1 MDLLYFLKVLF
12 RKKWIIIG
20 LSFIAVIITF
30 LLLVNKKPLYTS
42 LAQYS
47 TGFTTERVKLVD
59 GTSAVDIYTVDI
71 KFDNVIE
78 TIKSPQVLNRISYA
92 LMLHD
97 LTNPEKAYKKLTD
110 NEKNEAIFKEV
121 NPDTA
126 RIILAQKLA
135 TNQLLQTDIKTEE
148 LILKYLELYKYD
160 YFSLLEFLSV
170 NRVART
176 DYLDITYN
184 AENPYLASTVV
195 NSIGDEF
202 LNYYKGLNLR
212 RTNENQ
218 ENIKSL
224 LVNQQKK
231 VDSLSETLLNEKM
244 SQGTID
250 PVSRTTSAMETVT
263 QLESRLAD
271 EKGKYNEHKNRYD
284 YLVARLSQLKSSAGS
299 GGGSNEEVIRLTKR
313 KNDLVAELAAK
324 GGNDPVLERQIADL
338 RTEINQKSSSGSSKS
353 KINDQID
360 EINKDISEENALMN
374 AARSTIVDYE
384 SRIRKYMGMT
394 NASPGSEV
402 KMDVI
407 KTKLEMENKQL
418 GNVKELYNQV
428 EGLAKD
434 DPTANFIQTRVGQPA
449 PEPNSKKT
457 LVKMM
462 LSGMSVFFLVAVFF
476 IFIEIFDSSVKT
488 PGIFSKLAKAKISTV
503 INQINLKKQAVS
515 ELIVADQAG
524 KAVRKN
530 AVFKNNIRKL
540 RYELLNAGKQVFLF
554 TSTQANTGKSVII
567 EALATSLLLS
577 KKKVLIIDMNF
588 SNNSLTRQ
596 FNTDVFIQD
605 VAFKLN
611 YAIPASQL
619 NIADKTTQEGLYIIG
634 CKEANITPAEALHN
648 INMVEFF
655 EYLKP
660 TFDYVLIEGASLNN
674 YADSREIAKNVEGI
688 FTVFSADTSIQLV
701 DQESL
706 RFIADMKGKNHGVIL
721 NKVLTENINS

>member
-20 LSFIAVIITF
+20 LSFIAVVITF
-30 LLLVNKKPLYTS
+30 LLLVNKKPIYTS

-47 TGFTTERVKLVD
+47 TGFTAEKVKLVD

-78 TIKSPQVLNRISYA
+78 TIKSPQVINRISYA

-97 LTNPEKAYKKLTD
+97 LTNPEKAYRTLTD
-110 NEKNEAIFKEV
+110 KQKKEPVYKEV

-126 RIILAQKLA
+126 RTILAQKLA
-135 TNQLLQTDIKTEE
+135 TNQLLQTDIEKEE
-148 LILKYLELYKYD
+148 LILKYLELYKFD
-160 YFSLLEFLSV
+160 YFSLLELLSV

-176 DYLDITYN
+176 DYLDIAFN
-184 AENPYLASTVV
+184 DENPYLAATVV
-195 NSIGDEF
+195 NSIGNEF

-218 ENIKSL
+218 ESIKSL
-224 LVNQQKK
+224 LENQQKK
-231 VDSLSETLLNEKM
+231 VDSLSQTLLNEKI

-284 YLVARLSQLKSSAGS
+284 YLFARLNQLKTSAGV
-299 GGGSNEEVIRLTKR
+299 GGNNEEVIRLTKR
-313 KNDLVAELAAK
+313 KNELVAELASK
-324 GGNDPVLERQIADL
+324 GGNDVALEKQIADL
-338 RTEINQKSSSGSSKS
+338 RTEINQKSNGGGSNKL
-353 KINDQID
+353 KLNDQID
-360 EINKDISEENALMN
+360 ELNKEISEENALLN
-374 AARSTIVDYE
+374 AAKSNIEDYE
-384 SRIRKYMGMT
+384 GRIRKYMGMT

-407 KTKLEMENKQL
+407 RTKLEMENKQL

-449 PEPNSKKT
+449 AEPNSKKT

-462 LSGMSVFFLVAVFF
+462 LAGISVFFLLAVFF
-476 IFIEIFDSSVKT
+476 IFLEIFDSSVKT

-503 INQINLKKQAVS
+503 INQIDIKKQDVS
-515 ELIVADQAG
+515 NLIIADAG
-524 KAVRKN
+524 GKSVRKN
-530 AVFKNNIRKL
+530 VVFKNNVRKL
-540 RYELLNAGKQVFLF
+540 RYELMNSGKQVFLF
-554 TSTQANTGKSVII
+554 TSTQAKTGKSVII

-588 SNNSLTRQ
+588 SNNSLTRH
-596 FNTDVFIQD
+596 FGTDIYIQD
-605 VAFKLN
+605 VAQKLN
-611 YAIPASQL
+611 YAVPASQL
-619 NIADKTTQEGLYIIG
+619 KIVGKTKQDGLYIIG
-634 CKEANITPAEALHN
+634 CREANSSPAEALYN
-648 INMVEFF
+648 IEMTAFF
-655 EYLKP
+655 DYLKP
-660 TFDYVLIEGASLNN
+660 SFDYVLIEGASLNN
-674 YADSREIAKNVEGI
+674 YSDSREIAKNVEGI
-688 FTVFSADTSIQLV
+688 FTVFAADASVQLV

-706 RFIADMKGKNHGVIL
+706 RFIAETKEKNHGVIL

>member
-1 MDLLYFLKVLF
+1 V
-12 RKKWIIIG
+12 
-20 LSFIAVIITF
+20 ITF

-47 TGFTTERVKLVD
+47 TGFTTEKVKLVD

-97 LTNPEKAYKKLTD
+97 LTNPEKAYRTLTD
-110 NEKNEAIFKEV
+110 NEKKEPVYKEV

-126 RIILAQKLA
+126 RTILAQKLA
-135 TNQLLQTDIKTEE
+135 TNQLLQTDIKKEE
-148 LILKYLELYKYD
+148 LILKYLELYKFD
-160 YFSLLEFLSV
+160 YFSLLELLSV

-176 DYLDITYN
+176 DYLDISFN

-224 LVNQQKK
+224 LENQQKK
-231 VDSLSETLLNEKM
+231 VDSLSQTLLNEKM

-284 YLVARLSQLKSSAGS
+284 YLVARLNQLKTSAGV
-299 GGGSNEEVIRLTKR
+299 GGSNEEVIRLTKR
-313 KNDLVAELAAK
+313 KNDLVAELASK
-324 GGNDPVLERQIADL
+324 GGNDAALEKQIADL
-338 RTEINQKSSSGSSKS
+338 RTEINQKSNAGSNKS
-353 KINDQID
+353 KLNDQID
-360 EINKDISEENALMN
+360 ELNKDISEENALLN
-374 AARSTIVDYE
+374 AAKSTIVDYE
-384 SRIRKYMGMT
+384 ARIRKYMGMT

-449 PEPNSKKT
+449 AEPNSKKT

-462 LSGMSVFFLVAVFF
+462 LAGISVFFLVAVFF
-476 IFIEIFDSSVKT
+476 IFLEIFDSSVKT

-503 INQINLKKQAVS
+503 INQIDIKKQDVS
-515 ELIVADQAG
+515 NLIIAEAG
-524 KAVRKN
+524 VKSVRKN
-530 AVFKNNIRKL
+530 AVFQNNVRKL
-540 RYELLNAGKQVFLF
+540 RYELMNSGKQVFLF
-554 TSTQANTGKSVII
+554 TSTQANTGKTVII

-588 SNNSLTRQ
+588 SNNSLTRH
-596 FNTDVFIQD
+596 FGTDVFIQD
-605 VAFKLN
+605 IAQKLN
-611 YAIPASQL
+611 YAVPASQQK
-619 NIADKTTQEGLYIIG
+619 IAGNTPQEGLYIIG
-634 CKEANITPAEALHN
+634 CREANSTPAEALYN
-648 INMVEFF
+648 IDMTDFF
-655 EYLKP
+655 NYLK
-660 TFDYVLIEGASLNN
+660 TSFDYILIEGASLNN

-688 FTVFSADTSIQLV
+688 FTVFAADAAVQLV

-706 RFIADMKGKNHGVIL
+706 RFIAEMKEKNHGVIL

>member
-20 LSFIAVIITF
+20 LSFVAVVITF

-47 TGFTTERVKLVD
+47 TGFTTEKVKLVD

-97 LTNPEKAYKKLTD
+97 LTNPEKAYRTLTD
-110 NEKNEAIFKEV
+110 NEKKEPVYKEV

-126 RIILAQKLA
+126 RTILAQKLA
-135 TNQLLQTDIKTEE
+135 TNQLLQTDIKKEE
-148 LILKYLELYKYD
+148 LILKYLELYKFD
-160 YFSLLEFLSV
+160 YFSLLELLSV

-176 DYLDITYN
+176 DYLDISFN

-224 LVNQQKK
+224 LENQQKK
-231 VDSLSETLLNEKM
+231 VDSLSQTLLNEKM

-284 YLVARLSQLKSSAGS
+284 YLVARLNQLKSSAGV
-299 GGGSNEEVIRLTKR
+299 GGSNEEVIRLTKR
-313 KNDLVAELAAK
+313 KNDLVAELASK
-324 GGNDPVLERQIADL
+324 GGNDAALEKQIADL
-338 RTEINQKSSSGSSKS
+338 RTEINQKSNAGSNKS
-353 KINDQID
+353 KLNDQID
-360 EINKDISEENALMN
+360 ELNKDISEENALLN
-374 AARSTIVDYE
+374 AAKSTIVDYE
-384 SRIRKYMGMT
+384 ARIRKYMGMT

-449 PEPNSKKT
+449 AEPNSKKT

-462 LSGMSVFFLVAVFF
+462 LAGISVFFLVAVFF
-476 IFIEIFDSSVKT
+476 IFLEIFDSSVKT

-503 INQINLKKQAVS
+503 INQIDIKKQDVS
-515 ELIVADQAG
+515 NLIIAEAG
-524 KAVRKN
+524 VKSVRKN
-530 AVFKNNIRKL
+530 AVFQNNVRKL
-540 RYELLNAGKQVFLF
+540 RYELMNSGKQVFLF
-554 TSTQANTGKSVII
+554 TSTQANTGKTVII

-588 SNNSLTRQ
+588 SNNSLTRH
-596 FNTDVFIQD
+596 FGTDVFIQD
-605 VAFKLN
+605 IAQKLN
-611 YAIPASQL
+611 YAVPASQQK
-619 NIADKTTQEGLYIIG
+619 IAGNTPQEGLYIIG
-634 CKEANITPAEALHN
+634 CREANSTPAEALYN
-648 INMVEFF
+648 IDMTDFF
-655 EYLKP
+655 NYLK
-660 TFDYVLIEGASLNN
+660 TSFDYILIEGASLNN

-688 FTVFSADTSIQLV
+688 FTVFAADAAVQLV

-706 RFIADMKGKNHGVIL
+706 RFIAEMKEKNHGVIL

>member
-20 LSFIAVIITF
+20 LSFIAVVITF

-92 LMLHD
+92 LLLHD
-97 LTNPEKAYKKLTD
+97 LSNPEKAYKKLSD
-110 NEKNEAIFKEV
+110 KEKNEAVYKEV

-135 TNQLLQTDIKTEE
+135 TNQLLQTDIKKEE

-176 DYLDITYN
+176 DYLDIAFN
-184 AENPYLASTVV
+184 SENPFLASSVV
-195 NSIGDEF
+195 NTIGDEF

-218 ENIKSL
+218 ESIKSL
-224 LVNQQKK
+224 LENQQKK
-231 VDSLSETLLNEKM
+231 VDSLSSTLLNEKM

-263 QLESRLAD
+263 QLETRLAD

-284 YLVARLSQLKSSAGS
+284 YLVARLSQLKSTGAGA
-299 GGGSNEEVIRLTKR
+299 GSNEEVIRLTKR

-324 GGNDPVLERQIADL
+324 GGNDPILERQIAEL

-462 LSGMSVFFLVAVFF
+462 LSGISVFFLVAVFF
-476 IFIEIFDSSVKT
+476 IFLEIFDSSVKT

-515 ELIVADQAG
+515 ELIVAEEAG
-524 KAVRKN
+524 KTVLKN

-540 RYELLNAGKQVFLF
+540 RYELLNSGKHVFLF
-554 TSTQANTGKSVII
+554 TSTQAKTGKSVII
-567 EALATSLLLS
+567 EALASSLLLS

-596 FNTDVFIQD
+596 FNTDVYIQD
-605 VAFKLN
+605 VASKLN

-619 NIADKTTQEGLYIIG
+619 NIAHKTAQEGLYVIG
-634 CKEANITPAEALHN
+634 CKEANITPAEALYN

-688 FTVFSADTSIQLV
+688 FTVFSADASVQLV

-706 RFIADMKGKNHGVIL
+706 RFIAEMKEKNHGVIL